1 MKEKIYIETT
11 VVSYLAARPARD
23 VVLLA
28 RQQLTNEFWDWSR
41 NHYLLC
47 CSPLTKQEAARGDQ
61 AAAAR
66 RLAYLDECSD
76 LSYSTDAEQFAKSLI
91 ALKAIP
97 KSEPEDAVHISLA
110 TLAKVKYIATW
121 NFSHMASPQA
131 KRLLEN
137 AIRKLGFTPPLIATP
152 EEIYESEA
160 R

>member
-28 RQQLTNEFWDWSR
+28 RQQLTAEFWDWSKSE
-41 NHYLLC
+41 YLLC

-61 AAAAR
+61 IVASR
-66 RLAYLDECSD
+66 RLTFLKECSD
-76 LSYSTDAEQFAKSLI
+76 LSYSMEAEELARDLI
-91 ALKAIP
+91 KLKAIP
-97 KSEPEDAVHISLA
+97 KSEPEDAVHIALA
-110 TLAKVKYIATW
+110 TVANVKYIATW

-131 KRLLEN
+131 KRLLEK
-137 AIRKLGFTPPLIATP
+137 AITELGFVSPLIATP

>member
-47 CSPLTKQEAARGDQ
+47 CSPLTKQEAARGDH

-76 LSYSTDAEQFAKSLI
+76 LSYSTPHFFGN
-91 ALKAIP
+91 P
-97 KSEPEDAVHISLA
+97 CKSEIHCHMEF
-110 TLAKVKYIATW
+110 
-121 NFSHMASPQA
+121 FSF
-131 KRLLEN
+131 
-137 AIRKLGFTPPLIATP
+137 G
-152 EEIYESEA
+152 
-160 R
+160 